1 MTTARKTAAP
11 RTAAKKASARKTA
24 PRKTA
29 AQTAARK
36 AADEKA
42 VAEQQLRDDAQRAR
56 DNLASF
62 EDYRARARAR
72 LGPTAEQKQII
83 PFVLGPDQ
91 GFEPPIVIAMPDA
104 TKDQLA
110 IDELA
115 SNGKPVQA
123 LRLMFNGRP
132 DDFDRVLD
140 TFDAQVKVLRADG
153 DRITTAELIIALWL
167 RVLDHFTEQVGP
179 GAVDVP
185 GGSNGS

>member
-1 MTTARKTAAP
+1 MTTAKKATPRK
-11 RTAAKKASARKTA
+11 TAAKKAA
-24 PRKTA
+24 PRKTTPRPA
-29 AQTAARK
+29 TDE
-36 AADEKA
+36 AADLEA
-42 VAEQQLRDDAQRAR
+42 VEQQQLRDDAQRAR
-56 DNLASF
+56 DNLADF
-62 EDYRARARAR
+62 EAYRARARAR